1 VNDFADDD
9 EDVYCWLCEQR
20 MEDGEPCTLV
30 GYFTDDGLPDVEM
43 VHDHCLLAAKYSPD
57 IMN

>member
-1 VNDFADDD
+1 MSDFTDDD

-20 MEDGEPCTLV
+20 IQDDEAYTLV
-30 GYFTDDGLPDVEM
+30 GYFDDDGLPDVGM
-43 VHDHCLLAAKYSPD
+43 VHDHYFLAALCGPD